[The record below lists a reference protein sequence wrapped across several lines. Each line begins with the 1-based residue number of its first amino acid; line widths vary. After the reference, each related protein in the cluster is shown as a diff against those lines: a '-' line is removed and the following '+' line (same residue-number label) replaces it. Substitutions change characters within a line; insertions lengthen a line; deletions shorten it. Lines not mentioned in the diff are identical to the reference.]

1 MLLVDDHGWLEASGP
16 AYPAVLFQELVSFVA
31 AIEAT
36 ALHGLA
42 EELLGEGE
50 EGRDE
55 EKNGGDSE
63 NPVGLLL
70 QL

>member
-1 MLLVDDHGWLEASGP
+1 MLVVDDRGWQEAPGP

-31 AIEAT
+31 AIEAA

-55 EKNGGDSE
+55 EENGGKSE
-63 NPVGLLL
+63 STVELLE
-70 QL
+70 